1 MELVNCLKNQYGEN
15 EPIFFEDIANVCSGY
30 TRGRVYQL
38 IDAAMN
44 SGLLAKAGYDCYYVP
59 TTTPFGKSLL
69 NPRKIIEKKYISN
82 NGKVYGFYT
91 GISLLNSFGITTQ
104 MPNVIEVFTNNE
116 ATKSRRVTINNQTI
130 IVKRARTTINN
141 SNYKEMMLLELFN
154 LADAC
159 SIDIQ
164 SAQKIV
170 DYIKKNN
177 ISIQG
182 IMKYAEFVPAR
193 AIKNF
198 MSSELIIKRIPLY

>member
-1 MELVNCLKNQYGEN
+1 MELVKCLKTQYGEN
-15 EPIFFEDIANVCSGY
+15 TPISFEDIANVCSGY

-44 SGLLAKAGYDCYYVP
+44 SGLLAKAGYDCYYIP

-69 NPRKIIEKKYISN
+69 NPRKVIEKKYISN
-82 NGKVYGFYT
+82 KGEVYGFYT
-91 GISLLNSFGITTQ
+91 GLALLNSFGITTQ

-154 LADAC
+154 LADVR
-159 SIDIQ
+159 SID
-164 SAQKIV
+164 ARATQKIV
-170 DYIKKNN
+170 DYMKQNN

-182 IMKYAEFVPAR
+182 IMKYAKFVPAR

-198 MSSELIIKRIPLY
+198 MSSEVQNAFA

>member
-1 MELVNCLKNQYGEN
+1 MDLVKCLKNQYGEN
-15 EPIFFEDIANVCSGY
+15 MPIFFEDIANVCSGY

-44 SGLLAKAGYDCYYVP
+44 SGLLAKAGYDCYYIP

-69 NPRKIIEKKYISN
+69 NPRKVIEKKYISN
-82 NGKVYGFYT
+82 KGEVYGFYT
-91 GISLLNSFGITTQ
+91 GLVLLNSFGITTQ

-141 SNYKEMMLLELFN
+141 SNYKAMMLLELFN
-154 LADAC
+154 LADIR
-159 SIDIQ
+159 SID
-164 SAQKIV
+164 ARATQKIV
-170 DYIKKNN
+170 DYMKQNN

-182 IMKYAEFVPAR
+182 IMKYAKFVPAR

-198 MSSELIIKRIPLY
+198 MSSEVQNAFA

>member
-1 MELVNCLKNQYGEN
+1 MKLVNCLKTQYGEN
-15 EPIFFEDIANVCSGY
+15 TPIFFEDIANVCSGY

-130 IVKRARTTINN
+130 IVKRARTTIN
-141 SNYKEMMLLELFN
+141 SANYKEMMLLELFN
-154 LADAC
+154 LADAR
-159 SIDIQ
+159 SIDVQ
-164 SAQKIV
+164 ATQKIV
-170 DYIKKNN
+170 DYMKKNN

-198 MSSELIIKRIPLY
+198 MSCEVQNAFAY

>member
-1 MELVNCLKNQYGEN
+1 MDLVKCLKTQYGEN
-15 EPIFFEDIANVCSGY
+15 TPIFFEDIANVCSRY

-44 SGLLAKAGYDCYYVP
+44 SGLLAKAGYDCYYIP

-69 NPRKIIEKKYISN
+69 NPRKVIEKKYISN
-82 NGKVYGFYT
+82 KGEVYGFYT
-91 GISLLNSFGITTQ
+91 GLALLNSFGITTQ

-154 LADAC
+154 LADVR
-159 SIDIQ
+159 SID
-164 SAQKIV
+164 ARATQKIV
-170 DYIKKNN
+170 DYMKQNN
-177 ISIQG
+177 ISVQG
-182 IMKYAEFVPAR
+182 IMKYAKFVPAR

-198 MSSELIIKRIPLY
+198 MISEVQNAFA

>member
-1 MELVNCLKNQYGEN
+1 MELVKCLKTQYGEN
-15 EPIFFEDIANVCSGY
+15 TPIFFEDIANVCSGY

-38 IDAAMN
+38 IDAALN
-44 SGLLAKAGYDCYYVP
+44 SGLLAKAGYDCYYIP

-69 NPRKIIEKKYISN
+69 NPRKVIEKKYISN
-82 NGKVYGFYT
+82 KGEVYGFYT
-91 GISLLNSFGITTQ
+91 GLALLNSFGITTQ

-154 LADAC
+154 LADVR
-159 SIDIQ
+159 SID
-164 SAQKIV
+164 ARATQKIV
-170 DYIKKNN
+170 DYMKQNN

-182 IMKYAEFVPAR
+182 IMKYAKFVPAR

-198 MSSELIIKRIPLY
+198 MISEVQNAFA

>member
-1 MELVNCLKNQYGEN
+1 MELVKDLKSQYGEN
-15 EPIFFEDIANVCSGY
+15 TPIFFEDIANVCSGY

-44 SGLLAKAGYDCYYVP
+44 SGLLAKAGYDCYYIP

-69 NPRKIIEKKYISN
+69 NPRKVIEKKYISN
-82 NGKVYGFYT
+82 KGEVYGFYT
-91 GISLLNSFGITTQ
+91 GLALLNSFGITTQ

-154 LADAC
+154 LADAR
-159 SIDIQ
+159 SIDVQ
-164 SAQKIV
+164 ATQKIV
-170 DYIKKNN
+170 DYMKQNN

-182 IMKYAEFVPAR
+182 IMKYAKFVPAR

-198 MSSELIIKRIPLY
+198 MSSEVQNAFA

>member
-1 MELVNCLKNQYGEN
+1 MKLVNCLKTQYGEN
-15 EPIFFEDIANVCSGY
+15 TPIFFEDIANVCSGY

-44 SGLLAKAGYDCYYVP
+44 SGLLAKAEYDCYYVP

-130 IVKRARTTINN
+130 IVKRARTTIN
-141 SNYKEMMLLELFN
+141 SANYKEMMLLELFN
-154 LADAC
+154 LADAS
-159 SIDIQ
+159 SIDVQ
-164 SAQKIV
+164 ATQKIV
-170 DYIKKNN
+170 DYMKKNN

-198 MSSELIIKRIPLY
+198 MSCEVQNAFAY

>member
-1 MELVNCLKNQYGEN
+1 MDLVKCLKNQYGEN
-15 EPIFFEDIANVCSGY
+15 MPIFFEDIANVCSGY

-44 SGLLAKAGYDCYYVP
+44 SGLLAKAGYDCYYIP

-69 NPRKIIEKKYISN
+69 NPRKVIEKKYISN
-82 NGKVYGFYT
+82 KGEVYGFYT
-91 GISLLNSFGITTQ
+91 GLALLNSFGITTQ

-141 SNYKEMMLLELFN
+141 SNYKAMMLLELFN
-154 LADAC
+154 LADIR
-159 SIDIQ
+159 SID
-164 SAQKIV
+164 ARATQKIV
-170 DYIKKNN
+170 DYMKQNN

-182 IMKYAEFVPAR
+182 IMKYAKFVPAR

-198 MSSELIIKRIPLY
+198 MSSEVQNAFA

>member
-1 MELVNCLKNQYGEN
+1 MDLVKCLKTQYGEN
-15 EPIFFEDIANVCSGY
+15 TPIFFEDISNVCSGY

-38 IDAAMN
+38 IDAALN
-44 SGLLAKAGYDCYYVP
+44 SGLLAKAGYDCYYIP

-69 NPRKIIEKKYISN
+69 NPRKVIEKKYISN
-82 NGKVYGFYT
+82 KGEVYGFYT
-91 GISLLNSFGITTQ
+91 GLALLNSFGITTQ

-154 LADAC
+154 LADIR
-159 SIDIQ
+159 SID
-164 SAQKIV
+164 ARATQKIV
-170 DYIKKNN
+170 DYMKQNN

-182 IMKYAEFVPAR
+182 IMKYAKFVPAR

-198 MSSELIIKRIPLY
+198 MSSEVQNAFA

>member
-1 MELVNCLKNQYGEN
+1 MDLVKCLKTQYGEN
-15 EPIFFEDIANVCSGY
+15 TPIFFEDISNVCSGY

-44 SGLLAKAGYDCYYVP
+44 SGLLAKAGYDCYYIP

-69 NPRKIIEKKYISN
+69 NPRKVIEKKYISN
-82 NGKVYGFYT
+82 KGEVYGFYT
-91 GISLLNSFGITTQ
+91 GLALLNSFGITTQ

-154 LADAC
+154 LADIR
-159 SIDIQ
+159 SID
-164 SAQKIV
+164 ARATQKIV
-170 DYIKKNN
+170 DYMKQNN

-182 IMKYAEFVPAR
+182 IMKYAKFVPAR

-198 MSSELIIKRIPLY
+198 MSSEVQNAFA

>member
-1 MELVNCLKNQYGEN
+1 MELVKCLKIQYGEN
-15 EPIFFEDIANVCSGY
+15 TPIFFEDIANVCSRY

-44 SGLLAKAGYDCYYVP
+44 SGLLAKAGYDCYYIP

-69 NPRKIIEKKYISN
+69 NPRKVIEKKYISN
-82 NGKVYGFYT
+82 KGEVYGFYT
-91 GISLLNSFGITTQ
+91 GLALLNGFGITTQ

-154 LADAC
+154 LADIR
-159 SIDIQ
+159 SID
-164 SAQKIV
+164 ARATQKIV
-170 DYIKKNN
+170 DYMKQNN

-182 IMKYAEFVPAR
+182 IMKYAKFVPAR

-198 MSSELIIKRIPLY
+198 MSSEVQNAFA

>member
-1 MELVNCLKNQYGEN
+1 MDLVKCLKTQYGEN
-15 EPIFFEDIANVCSGY
+15 TPIFFEDIANVCSRY

-44 SGLLAKAGYDCYYVP
+44 SGLLAKAGYDCYYIP

-69 NPRKIIEKKYISN
+69 NPRKVIEKKYISN
-82 NGKVYGFYT
+82 KGEVYGFYT
-91 GISLLNSFGITTQ
+91 GLALLNSFGITTQ
-104 MPNVIEVFTNNE
+104 MPTVIEVFTNNE

-154 LADAC
+154 LADIR
-159 SIDIQ
+159 SID
-164 SAQKIV
+164 SRATQKIV
-170 DYIKKNN
+170 DYMKQNN
-177 ISIQG
+177 ISVQG
-182 IMKYAEFVPAR
+182 IMKYAKFVPAR

-198 MSSELIIKRIPLY
+198 MSSEVQNAFA

>member
-1 MELVNCLKNQYGEN
+1 MELVKCLKTQYGEN
-15 EPIFFEDIANVCSGY
+15 TPIFFEDIANVCSGY

-38 IDAAMN
+38 IDAALN
-44 SGLLAKAGYDCYYVP
+44 SGLLAKAGYDCYYIP

-69 NPRKIIEKKYISN
+69 NPRKVIEKKYISN
-82 NGKVYGFYT
+82 KGEVYGFYT
-91 GISLLNSFGITTQ
+91 GLALLNSFGITTQ

-154 LADAC
+154 LADIR
-159 SIDIQ
+159 SID
-164 SAQKIV
+164 ARATQKIV
-170 DYIKKNN
+170 DYMKQNN
-177 ISIQG
+177 ISVQG
-182 IMKYAEFVPAR
+182 IMKYAKFVPAR

-198 MSSELIIKRIPLY
+198 MISEVQNAFA

>member
-1 MELVNCLKNQYGEN
+1 MELVKCLKTQYGEN
-15 EPIFFEDIANVCSGY
+15 TPIFFEDIANVCSRY

-44 SGLLAKAGYDCYYVP
+44 SGLLAKAGYDCYYIP

-69 NPRKIIEKKYISN
+69 NPRKVIEKKYISN
-82 NGKVYGFYT
+82 KGEVYGFYT
-91 GISLLNSFGITTQ
+91 GLALLNSFGITTQ

-130 IVKRARTTINN
+130 IVKRARTTIN
-141 SNYKEMMLLELFN
+141 SANYKEMMLLELFN
-154 LADAC
+154 LADAR
-159 SIDIQ
+159 SIDVQ
-164 SAQKIV
+164 ATQKIV
-170 DYIKKNN
+170 DYMKKNN

-198 MSSELIIKRIPLY
+198 MSSEVQNAFAY

>member
-1 MELVNCLKNQYGEN
+1 MDLVKCIKTQYGEN
-15 EPIFFEDIANVCSGY
+15 TPIFFEDIANVCSGY

-44 SGLLAKAGYDCYYVP
+44 SGLLAKAGYDCYYIP

-69 NPRKIIEKKYISN
+69 NPRKVIEKKYISN
-82 NGKVYGFYT
+82 KGEVYGFYT
-91 GISLLNSFGITTQ
+91 GLALLNSFGITTQ

-154 LADAC
+154 LADIR
-159 SIDIQ
+159 SID
-164 SAQKIV
+164 ARATQKIV
-170 DYIKKNN
+170 DYMKQNN
-177 ISIQG
+177 ISVQG
-182 IMKYAEFVPAR
+182 IMKYAKFVPAR

-198 MSSELIIKRIPLY
+198 MISEVQNAFA

>member
-1 MELVNCLKNQYGEN
+1 MELVKCLKTQYGEN
-15 EPIFFEDIANVCSGY
+15 TPIFFEDIANVCSRY

-44 SGLLAKAGYDCYYVP
+44 SGLLAKAGYDCYYIP

-69 NPRKIIEKKYISN
+69 NPRKVIEKKYISN
-82 NGKVYGFYT
+82 KGEVYGFYT
-91 GISLLNSFGITTQ
+91 GLALLNSFGITTQ
-104 MPNVIEVFTNNE
+104 MPNIIEVFTNNE

-154 LADAC
+154 LADIR
-159 SIDIQ
+159 SID
-164 SAQKIV
+164 ARATQKIV
-170 DYIKKNN
+170 DYMKQNN

-182 IMKYAEFVPAR
+182 IMKYAKFVPAR

-198 MSSELIIKRIPLY
+198 MSSEVQNAFA

>member
-1 MELVNCLKNQYGEN
+1 MKLVNCLKTQYGEN
-15 EPIFFEDIANVCSGY
+15 TPIFFEDIANVCSGY

-130 IVKRARTTINN
+130 IVKRARTTIN
-141 SNYKEMMLLELFN
+141 SANYKEMMLLELFN
-154 LADAC
+154 LADAR
-159 SIDIQ
+159 SIDVQ
-164 SAQKIV
+164 ATQKIV
-170 DYIKKNN
+170 DYMKKNN

-198 MSSELIIKRIPLY
+198 MSSEVQNAFAY

>member
-1 MELVNCLKNQYGEN
+1 MELVKCLKNQYGEN
-15 EPIFFEDIANVCSGY
+15 TPIFFEDIANVCSGY

-130 IVKRARTTINN
+130 IVKRARTTIN
-141 SNYKEMMLLELFN
+141 SANYKEMMLLELFN
-154 LADAC
+154 LADAR
-159 SIDIQ
+159 SIDVQ
-164 SAQKIV
+164 ATQKIV
-170 DYIKKNN
+170 DYMKKNN

-182 IMKYAEFVPAR
+182 IMKYAKFVPAR

-198 MSSELIIKRIPLY
+198 MSSEVQNAFAY

>member
-1 MELVNCLKNQYGEN
+1 MELVKCLKTQYGEN
-15 EPIFFEDIANVCSGY
+15 TPICFEDIANVCSGY

-44 SGLLAKAGYDCYYVP
+44 SGLLAKAGYDCYYIP

-69 NPRKIIEKKYISN
+69 NPRKVIEKKYISN
-82 NGKVYGFYT
+82 KGEVYGFYT
-91 GISLLNSFGITTQ
+91 GLALLNSFGITTQ

-116 ATKSRRVTINNQTI
+116 ATKSRRVTINNQTV

-154 LADAC
+154 LADVR
-159 SIDIQ
+159 SID
-164 SAQKIV
+164 ARATQKIV
-170 DYIKKNN
+170 DYMKQNN

-182 IMKYAEFVPAR
+182 IMKYAKFVPAR

-198 MSSELIIKRIPLY
+198 MSSEVQNAFA

>member
-1 MELVNCLKNQYGEN
+1 MEIVKCLKSQYGEN
-15 EPIFFEDIANVCSGY
+15 TPIFFEDIANVCSGY

-44 SGLLAKAGYDCYYVP
+44 SGLLAKAGYDCYYIP

-69 NPRKIIEKKYISN
+69 NPRKVIEKKYISN
-82 NGKVYGFYT
+82 NGEVYGFYT
-91 GISLLNSFGITTQ
+91 GLALLNSFGITTQ

-130 IVKRARTTINN
+130 IVKRARTTIN
-141 SNYKEMMLLELFN
+141 SANYKEMMLLELFN
-154 LADAC
+154 LTDAR
-159 SIDIQ
+159 SIDVQ
-164 SAQKIV
+164 VTQKIV
-170 DYIKKNN
+170 DYMKKNN

-182 IMKYAEFVPAR
+182 IMKYAKFVPAR

-198 MSSELIIKRIPLY
+198 MSSEVQNAFAY

>member
-1 MELVNCLKNQYGEN
+1 MLKNSIWRKHAYL
-15 EPIFFEDIANVCSGY
+15 FEDIANVCSRY

-44 SGLLAKAGYDCYYVP
+44 SGLLAKAGYDCYYIP

-69 NPRKIIEKKYISN
+69 NPRKVIEKKYISN
-82 NGKVYGFYT
+82 KGEVYGFYT
-91 GISLLNSFGITTQ
+91 GLALLNSFGITTQ

-154 LADAC
+154 LADIR
-159 SIDIQ
+159 SID
-164 SAQKIV
+164 ARATQKIV
-170 DYIKKNN
+170 DYMKQNN

-182 IMKYAEFVPAR
+182 IMKYAKFVPAR

-198 MSSELIIKRIPLY
+198 MSSEVQNAFA

>member
-1 MELVNCLKNQYGEN
+1 MDLVKCLKTQYGEN
-15 EPIFFEDIANVCSGY
+15 TPIFFEDISNVCSGY

-38 IDAAMN
+38 IDAALN
-44 SGLLAKAGYDCYYVP
+44 SGLLAKAGYDCYYIP

-69 NPRKIIEKKYISN
+69 NPRKVIEKKYISN
-82 NGKVYGFYT
+82 KGEVYGFYT
-91 GISLLNSFGITTQ
+91 GLALLNSFGITTQ

-130 IVKRARTTINN
+130 IVKKARTTINN

-154 LADAC
+154 LADIR
-159 SIDIQ
+159 SID
-164 SAQKIV
+164 ARATQKIV
-170 DYIKKNN
+170 DYMKQNN

-182 IMKYAEFVPAR
+182 IMKYAKFVPAR

-198 MSSELIIKRIPLY
+198 MSSEVQNAFA

>member
-1 MELVNCLKNQYGEN
+1 MDLVKCLKTQYGEN
-15 EPIFFEDIANVCSGY
+15 TPICFEDIANVCSGY

-44 SGLLAKAGYDCYYVP
+44 SGLLAKAGYDCYYIP

-69 NPRKIIEKKYISN
+69 NPRKVIEKKYISN
-82 NGKVYGFYT
+82 KGEVYGFYT
-91 GISLLNSFGITTQ
+91 GLALLNSFGITTQ
-104 MPNVIEVFTNNE
+104 MPNIIEVFTNNE

-154 LADAC
+154 LADIR
-159 SIDIQ
+159 SID
-164 SAQKIV
+164 ARATQKIV
-170 DYIKKNN
+170 DYMKQNN

-182 IMKYAEFVPAR
+182 IMKYAKFVPAR

-198 MSSELIIKRIPLY
+198 MSSEVQNAFA

>member
-1 MELVNCLKNQYGEN
+1 MELVKCLKNQYGEN
-15 EPIFFEDIANVCSGY
+15 TPIFFEDITNVCFGY

-44 SGLLAKAGYDCYYVP
+44 SGLLTKAGYDCYYIP

-69 NPRKIIEKKYISN
+69 NPRKVIEKKYISN
-82 NGKVYGFYT
+82 KGEVYGFYT
-91 GISLLNSFGITTQ
+91 GLALLNSFGITTQ

-130 IVKRARTTINN
+130 IVKRARTKINN

-154 LADAC
+154 LADVR
-159 SIDIQ
+159 SIDARAI
-164 SAQKIV
+164 QKIV
-170 DYIKKNN
+170 DYMKQNN

-182 IMKYAEFVPAR
+182 IMKYAKFVPAR

-198 MSSELIIKRIPLY
+198 MSSEVQNAFA

>member
-1 MELVNCLKNQYGEN
+1 MDLVKCLKTEYGEN
-15 EPIFFEDIANVCSGY
+15 TPIFFEDIANVCSRY

-44 SGLLAKAGYDCYYVP
+44 SGLLAKAGYDCYYIP

-69 NPRKIIEKKYISN
+69 NPRKVIEKKYISN
-82 NGKVYGFYT
+82 KGEVYGFYT
-91 GISLLNSFGITTQ
+91 GLALLNSFGITTQ

-154 LADAC
+154 LADIR
-159 SIDIQ
+159 SID
-164 SAQKIV
+164 ARATQKIV
-170 DYIKKNN
+170 DYMKQNN

-182 IMKYAEFVPAR
+182 IMKYAKFVPAR

-198 MSSELIIKRIPLY
+198 MSSEVQNAFA

>member
-1 MELVNCLKNQYGEN
+1 MDLVKCLKNQYGEN
-15 EPIFFEDIANVCSGY
+15 TPIFFEDIANVCSRY

-44 SGLLAKAGYDCYYVP
+44 SGLLAKAGYDCYYIP

-69 NPRKIIEKKYISN
+69 NPRKVIEKKYISN
-82 NGKVYGFYT
+82 NDEVYGFYT
-91 GISLLNSFGITTQ
+91 GLVLLNSFGITTQ

-154 LADAC
+154 LADIR
-159 SIDIQ
+159 SID
-164 SAQKIV
+164 ARATQKIV
-170 DYIKKNN
+170 DYMKQNN
-177 ISIQG
+177 ISLQG
-182 IMKYAEFVPAR
+182 IMKYAKFVPAR

-198 MSSELIIKRIPLY
+198 MISEVQNAFA

>member
-1 MELVNCLKNQYGEN
+1 MEIVKCLKNQYGEN
-15 EPIFFEDIANVCSGY
+15 TPIFFEDIANVCSGY

-44 SGLLAKAGYDCYYVP
+44 SGLLAKAGYDCYYIP

-69 NPRKIIEKKYISN
+69 NPRKVIEKKYISN
-82 NGKVYGFYT
+82 KGEVYGFYT
-91 GISLLNSFGITTQ
+91 GVALLNSFGITTQ

-154 LADAC
+154 LADAR
-159 SIDIQ
+159 SIDVQ
-164 SAQKIV
+164 ATQKIV
-170 DYIKKNN
+170 DYMKQNN

-182 IMKYAEFVPAR
+182 IMKYAKFVPAI

-198 MSSELIIKRIPLY
+198 MSSEVQNAFA

>member
-1 MELVNCLKNQYGEN
+1 MELVKCLKNQYGEN
-15 EPIFFEDIANVCSGY
+15 TPIFFEDIANVCSGY

-44 SGLLAKAGYDCYYVP
+44 SGLLAKAGYDCYYIP

-69 NPRKIIEKKYISN
+69 NPRKVIEKKYISN
-82 NGKVYGFYT
+82 KGEVYGFYT
-91 GISLLNSFGITTQ
+91 GLALLNSFGITTQ

-130 IVKRARTTINN
+130 IVKRARTKINN

-154 LADAC
+154 LADIR
-159 SIDIQ
+159 SIY
-164 SAQKIV
+164 SRATQKIV
-170 DYIKKNN
+170 DYMKQNN

-182 IMKYAEFVPAR
+182 IMKYAKFVPAR

-198 MSSELIIKRIPLY
+198 MSSEVQNAFA

>member
-1 MELVNCLKNQYGEN
+1 MDLVKCLKTQYGEN
-15 EPIFFEDIANVCSGY
+15 TPIFFEDIANVCSRY

-44 SGLLAKAGYDCYYVP
+44 SGLLAKAGYDCYYIP

-69 NPRKIIEKKYISN
+69 NTRKVIEKKYISN
-82 NGKVYGFYT
+82 KGEVYGFYT
-91 GISLLNSFGITTQ
+91 GLALLNSFGITTQ

-154 LADAC
+154 LADIR
-159 SIDIQ
+159 SID
-164 SAQKIV
+164 ARATQKIV
-170 DYIKKNN
+170 DYMKQNN

-182 IMKYAEFVPAR
+182 IMKYAKFVPAR

-198 MSSELIIKRIPLY
+198 MISEVQNAFA

>member
-1 MELVNCLKNQYGEN
+1 MLKNSIWRKHAYL
-15 EPIFFEDIANVCSGY
+15 FEDIANVCSKY

-44 SGLLAKAGYDCYYVP
+44 SGLLAKAGYDCYYIP

-69 NPRKIIEKKYISN
+69 NPRKVIEKKYISN
-82 NGKVYGFYT
+82 KGEVYGFYT
-91 GISLLNSFGITTQ
+91 GLALLNSFGITTQ

-141 SNYKEMMLLELFN
+141 SNYKEMMILELFN
-154 LADAC
+154 LADIR
-159 SIDIQ
+159 SID
-164 SAQKIV
+164 ARATQKIV
-170 DYIKKNN
+170 DYMKQNN

-182 IMKYAEFVPAR
+182 IMKYAKFVPAR

-198 MSSELIIKRIPLY
+198 MSSEVQNAFA

>member
-1 MELVNCLKNQYGEN
+1 MELVKCLKSQYGEN
-15 EPIFFEDIANVCSGY
+15 TPIFFEDIANVCSGY

-69 NPRKIIEKKYISN
+69 NPRKVIEKKYISN
-82 NGKVYGFYT
+82 NDEVYGFYT
-91 GISLLNSFGITTQ
+91 GVALLNIFGITTQ

-141 SNYKEMMLLELFN
+141 ANYKEMMLLELFN
-154 LADAC
+154 LADIS
-159 SIDIQ
+159 SID
-164 SAQKIV
+164 ARATQKIV
-170 DYIKKNN
+170 DYMKQNN

-182 IMKYAEFVPAR
+182 IMKYAKFVPAR

-198 MSSELIIKRIPLY
+198 MSSEVQNAFA